1 MECNVRERDGV
12 IIIELSGR
20 IIGSA
25 SGTLRKAI
33 DGQLANA
40 SEGVKLLF
48 DFAHVSAMDSSGLGT
63 MMATHLSIARQGGR
77 IGIINVGANIKNLII
92 RSRLIT
98 TLEHF
103 DSEDEVITAFTAAAD

>member
-12 IIIELSGR
+12 IIMEFSGR
-20 IIGSA
+20 IIASA

-33 DGQLANA
+33 DSQLANA

-48 DFAHVSAMDSSGLGT
+48 DFADVSAMDSSGLGT
-63 MMATHLSIARQGGR
+63 MMAAHLSIARQGGR
-77 IGIINVGANIKNLII
+77 IGIINVGTNIKNLII

-98 TLEHF
+98 TFEHF